1 LIDYAVPSV
10 RCIPVT
16 SRINPRVTIKLNQ
29 PFSRIAEDAA
39 MDWAAIATLA
49 LIAFVIVLV
58 ILISINLR
66 G

>member
-1 LIDYAVPSV
+1 VHPGNL
-10 RCIPVT
+10 
-16 SRINPRVTIKLNQ
+16 RINRRVTIKLNQ